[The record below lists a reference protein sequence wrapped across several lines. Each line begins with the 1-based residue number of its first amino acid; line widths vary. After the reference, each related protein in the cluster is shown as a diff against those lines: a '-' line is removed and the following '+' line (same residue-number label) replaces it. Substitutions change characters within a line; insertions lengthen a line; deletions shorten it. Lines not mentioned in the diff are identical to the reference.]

1 MTNIMVSLLC
11 ILAHIPSLVLR
22 FVPFKELVS
31 KWQRNWIWSVYGVG
45 LLADFMLCLWMAQ
58 RNYISISFYKI
69 NLLLFCVLM
78 GVVNIVVIRGHL
90 KEHLFTFGLT
100 AVIVW
105 IVLAIAAYI
114 TGRIGYQTIEQGLI
128 IENILGILMYAAL
141 YPCFRKLMMHTV
153 KPFLGI
159 ESENYWNTVWF
170 IPIAL
175 FLSGILSHGPEE
187 YTATFLQVIS
197 RILIGIAALFI
208 CHNIAMDYR
217 RIQEKNQ
224 MNQQIEMQKKYYQA
238 LTTAVETEREVLHNF
253 KHQLAVIKRFQETGN
268 SAELKEYCDSLELNL
283 ADITEIPYTGN
294 AAADGV
300 LYHYACVAKERRISF
315 TVCCKLNGLPI
326 ADADLCCILGN
337 ALDNAVTACEK
348 YDRKRYISIAAQ
360 RENKLLLLTIDNS
373 FDGVLLQKE
382 GKILSKKRKDEEGI
396 GIRYMKQICE
406 KYGGTS
412 RFQADGSRFEA
423 SFMLP
428 L

>member
-1 MTNIMVSLLC
+1 M
-11 ILAHIPSLVLR
+11 
-22 FVPFKELVS
+22 FQE
-31 KWQRNWIWSVYGVG
+31 
-45 LLADFMLCLWMAQ
+45 
-58 RNYISISFYKI
+58 
-69 NLLLFCVLM
+69 
-78 GVVNIVVIRGHL
+78 
-90 KEHLFTFGLT
+90 
-100 AVIVW
+100 
-105 IVLAIAAYI
+105 AYI
-114 TGRIGYQTIEQGLI
+114 
-128 IENILGILMYAAL
+128 
-141 YPCFRKLMMHTV
+141 HTV

-238 LTTAVETEREVLHNF
+238 LTTAVETEREVRHNF